1 MLKNMHIS
9 VGMLSVDS
17 SQCNNK
23 L

>member
-9 VGMLSVDS
+9 VGTLSVDS